1 MHAIGSATARIG
13 DYRQQ
18 QARFLDAW
26 KRGVRLAGEGCFEVT
41 ASSVASATDKEQ
53 LRPRWDYV
61 EAYLMDRSNGEAAFL
76 AALCS
81 FFNSHWGQAL
91 LERAGYPNL
100 CDLAAKLDAERA
112 GIIAELFLSYQ
123 GW

>member
-1 MHAIGSATARIG
+1 MHATGNATAEIL

-26 KRGVRLAGEGCFEVT
+26 KRGVRLAGESCFEVT
-41 ASSVASATDKEQ
+41 ASSVENATDKEQ

-61 EAYLMDRSNGEAAFL
+61 EAYLMDRSKGEAAFL

-112 GIIAELFLSYQ
+112 GIIAALFLSYY